1 MGKYELGID
10 VPNEEETKRKKR
22 RLSTGRMHRVAGLPA
37 FLNKGSH
44 ARAVAAPAI
53 VDAWKSPAPVDKVAR
68 KYRREVIRRAR
79 RRRIYRFRSNPRI
92 IKAISLGLLSAMLY
106 TLLFL
111 NERAVLELSA
121 GHWYSFL
128 VPVSIALTFSFVHG
142 SFTGAFWEAVG
153 LRPYT
158 VRK

>member
-10 VPNEEETKRKKR
+10 LPKNKETNTKKSRLVDQQTR
-22 RLSTGRMHRVAGLPA
+22 RMSGLPA
-37 FLNKGSH
+37 FLNKSSH
-44 ARAVAAPAI
+44 PRAVPPPDV
-53 VDAWKSPAPVDKVAR
+53 VDAWKAPAPIDKVAR

-92 IKAISLGLLSAMLY
+92 IKAVSLGALSAMLY

-111 NERAVLELSA
+111 NERLVLELSA

-128 VPVSIALTFSFVHG
+128 VPVAIALTFSFVHG
-142 SFTGAFWEAVG
+142 SFTGAFWDAIG
-153 LRPYT
+153 LRPHT